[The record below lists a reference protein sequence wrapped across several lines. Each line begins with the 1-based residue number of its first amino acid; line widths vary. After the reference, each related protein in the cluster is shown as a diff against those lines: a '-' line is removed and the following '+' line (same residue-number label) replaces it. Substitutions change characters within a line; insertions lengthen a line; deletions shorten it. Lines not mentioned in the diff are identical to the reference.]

1 MTSII
6 ASGVWRGQ
14 SRRLALSATALR
26 SQPVPAYDYT
36 MKNWQDQ
43 KFTKETDHAYEIMK
57 LNPNVNRARQAKLV
71 PISETVKARKYWKRD
86 VGVLPTTN
94 EFQPM
99 LGDFLDA
106 KATTLSERAAL
117 REAARCLKCAD
128 APCEKSCPTQ
138 IDVKSFISSI
148 STKNYYGAAKAI
160 FSDNPLGLSCGMVCP
175 TSDLCVGG
183 CNLAASEEGGINIG
197 GLQHF
202 ATEMFTKMRIPQI
215 RDPAATPTSQ
225 LPASFSAP
233 IALIGCGP
241 ASISCATF
249 LGRLGYTDI
258 TVFERDE
265 WVGGLSASEIP
276 GFRLPYSAVAAEVDF
291 MKDLGVKVVH
301 NKALGKDF
309 TVESLR
315 ADGYKGIFLGT
326 GVPDPV
332 IVDQFEGLK
341 ESQGFWTSKGFLP
354 RASLASK
361 PGMSGCSTK
370 SKIPRLHGNVIV
382 LGAGD
387 TAFDCAT
394 SALRCGAKR
403 VFLAFRKGF
412 TGIRAVPEETELA
425 RNEKCEFLPFM
436 APKEVHLK
444 DGKVHMLE
452 FSRTYQDDDDKWVV
466 DEDQGA
472 AIRADFIISA
482 FGSELNDCEVISAM
496 EPLEFNRWGLPEV
509 SAVDQST
516 SEADVF
522 AGGDVVGLAK
532 TTVESTND
540 GKVAA
545 WSMHKHLQ
553 ESQGEQVSATPQLPA
568 FYTEIDAVDISVD
581 ICGLHF
587 PNPLGL
593 ASAPPT
599 TSAPMCRRA
608 LESGWG
614 FVVSKTYGLD
624 KDIVTNVSPR
634 IIRGQTSGHNY
645 GPGLGS
651 FMNIELI
658 SEKTHTYWE
667 EAIKEFRDDR
677 ANGTAPEGIFIASIM
692 GAYIEEDWKLL
703 ASAAALAGADALELN
718 LSCPHGMGEKG
729 MGLACGE
736 NPILVENICRW
747 VKEAAIGPDGKPI
760 PVFAKL
766 TPNVTNIVTIA
777 TAAKEGGADGV
788 TATNTVSGLMDLRM
802 DGAAWPRVGTE
813 KKTTYGGV
821 SGNAIRPIALK
832 AVSAIARALPGYPIL
847 ATGGCDSADVALQ
860 FLYAGAHAVQVCSA
874 VQNQDFAVINDYK
887 TGLQALLY
895 LKARG
900 DLADWAGQSEK
911 TPKHQ
916 KGKVQVV
923 DTQGGA
929 LPHFGDFERQRKKM
943 ASEMRFIDGE
953 PTVTS
958 FDRGSVGGNRPAPGV
973 SGTVPSISDVI
984 GVALPMIGTWSDLS
998 QTEQVVAVV
1007 DPDLCINCGKCY
1019 MTCND
1024 SGYQAIDFDAE
1035 KHIPEITDDC
1045 TGCTLCV
1052 SVCPVI
1058 DCIEMVPRDG
1068 PYMPKRGTPFFDEDS
1083 EKTDGVAALEN
1094 IRKATQG

>member
-1 MTSII
+1 M
-6 ASGVWRGQ
+6 Q
-14 SRRLALSATALR
+14 
-26 SQPVPAYDYT
+26 
-36 MKNWQDQ
+36 
-43 KFTKETDHAYEIMK
+43 
-57 LNPNVNRARQAKLV
+57 
-71 PISETVKARKYWKRD
+71 
-86 VGVLPTTN
+86 
-94 EFQPM
+94 
-99 LGDFLDA
+99 
-106 KATTLSERAAL
+106 
-117 REAARCLKCAD
+117 
-128 APCEKSCPTQ
+128 SCPTQ

-183 CNLAASEEGGINIG
+183 CNLAASEEGAINIG

-202 ATEMFTKMRIPQI
+202 ATETFAKMRIPQI
-215 RDPAATPTSQ
+215 RDPSATPIDQ
-225 LPASFSAP
+225 LPASYSQP
-233 IALIGCGP
+233 VALVGCGP

-249 LGRLGYTDI
+249 LGRLGYSDI
-258 TVFERDE
+258 TIYEKEE

-276 GFRLPYSAVAAEVDF
+276 GFRLPYSAVAAEVDY

-301 NKALGKDF
+301 GKSLGKDF

-315 ADGYKGIFLGT
+315 EEGFKGIFVGT

-332 IVDQFEGLK
+332 IVDQFQGLTEK
-341 ESQGFWTSKGFLP
+341 DGFYTSKGFLP
-354 RASLASK
+354 KASLASK
-361 PGMSGCSTK
+361 PGMGCSK
-370 SKIPRLHGNVIV
+370 NSKIPRLHGNVIV

-394 SALRCGAKR
+394 SAVRCGAKR

-425 RNEKCEFLPFM
+425 KEEKCEFLPFM
-436 APKEVHLK
+436 APKEVHMK
-444 DGKVHMLE
+444 DGKIYMLE
-452 FSRTYQDDDDKWVV
+452 FSRTMQDDEDNWIVDDEQTACVK
-466 DEDQGA
+466 
-472 AIRADFIISA
+472 ADFIISA
-482 FGSELNDCEVISAM
+482 FGSELNDCEVVDALQ
-496 EPLEFNRWGLPEV
+496 PLEFNRWGLPDVNETTQ
-509 SAVDQST
+509 AT
-516 SEADVF
+516 SEQDIF
-522 AGGDVVGLAK
+522 AGGDIVGLAK
-532 TTVESTND
+532 TTVESVND

-545 WSMHKHLQ
+545 WSMHKYLQ
-553 ESQGEQVSATPQLPA
+553 ESAGLEVAPDAVMPA
-568 FYTEIDAVDISVD
+568 FYTEIDAVDVSVD

-587 PNPLGL
+587 PNPFGL

-614 FVVSKTYGLD
+614 FIVSKTYGLD

-658 SEKTHTYWE
+658 SEKTHHYWE
-667 EAIKEFRDDR
+667 HAIREFHEDRQKGEAPP
-677 ANGTAPEGIFIASIM
+677 GVFIASIM
-692 GAYIEEDWKLL
+692 AAYIEEDWKLL
-703 ASAAALAGADALELN
+703 ASSAAMAGADALELN

-736 NPILVENICRW
+736 NPALVEGICRW
-747 VKEAAIGPDGKPI
+747 VKEAAIGPNGPI

-777 TAAKEGGADGV
+777 TAAKDGGADGV

-802 DGAAWPRVGTE
+802 DGHAWPRIGTE
-813 KKTTYGGV
+813 KRTTYGGV

-832 AVSAIARALPGYPIL
+832 AVSAIGRALPGFPIL
-847 ATGGCDSADVALQ
+847 ATGGCDSAEVGMQ
-860 FLYAGAHAVQVCSA
+860 FLYAGASAVQVCSA
-874 VQNQDFAVINDYK
+874 VQNQDFSVINDY
-887 TGLQALLY
+887 TSGLQALLY
-895 LKARG
+895 LKSRG
-900 DLADWAGQSEK
+900 DLADDWNGQSPK

-916 KGKVQVV
+916 RGKSQIV
-923 DTQGGA
+923 DSQGGM
-929 LPHFGDFERQRKKM
+929 LPNFGEFELKRKQMSADLRRQGDDIK
-943 ASEMRFIDGE
+943 
-953 PTVTS
+953 VTT
-958 FDRGSVGGNRPAPGV
+958 FDQGSVGNNRPAPQPSTG
-973 SGTVPSISDVI
+973 VPSIQDVI
-984 GVALPMIGTWSDLS
+984 GIALPSIGRWDELS
-998 QTEQVVAVV
+998 QSEQVVAVI

-1024 SGYQAIDFDAE
+1024 SGYQAIDFDKAT
-1035 KHIPEITDDC
+1035 HIPDVTDDC

-1068 PYMPKRGTPFFDEDS
+1068 PYVPKRGSPLLDEI
-1083 EKTDGVAALEN
+1083 TA
-1094 IRKATQG
+1094 